1 MGEFV
6 EGLMAVMGITA
17 GPMIALTTLLFGDTP
32 SGVEGDESH
41 HDPRTI
47 RPMNERMAA

>member
-1 MGEFV
+1 MGEIV

-17 GPMIALTTLLFGDTP
+17 GLMIALTILLFGHAPTE
-32 SGVEGDESH
+32 VERGETH